1 MAKNCLN
8 PQGIQSNK
16 QNIIKN
22 DISRINSHQ
31 KIKYLPSH
39 NQFNDPT
46 KVEFF
51 ASGKNTTSL
60 KVPFVLIHFKRIT
73 FYNEL

>member
-31 KIKYLPSH
+31 KIKYFPSH

-51 ASGKNTTSL
+51 ASGKKYDVFKSAICI
-60 KVPFVLIHFKRIT
+60 IHFKRIT